1 MSDLSDILTQI
12 KGKDLYLYLNK
23 ENPDW
28 SSSTLN
34 IDLNIHFSGS
44 KVQLPLDEEKNI
56 LYLTS
61 ALHHFIDSKNI
72 IIAWAAKDVFSYLK
86 GRTEISLELNNLVYD
101 LSVISSYFSLQEEK
115 PKTFNSALKV
125 LIKAMKDPNW
135 KQFCSF
141 YEKVYNPLICKV
153 LPDIET
159 NCLIDN
165 KRKRCVYPTYM
176 IEGQANGRLK
186 TLKINSNSYNPH
198 SIGSSEKI
206 SLRPRDYDEVF
217 VYFDYKNMEV
227 NVLQWLSKD
236 QDLAAIL
243 ESGQDLYKEIW
254 SQITKQTP
262 TDKHRNLCKNIFLP
276 VVFGQGAKSLS
287 KKLEV
292 SEEIASKLIDSL
304 VRTFPVAFDW
314 VKNQL
319 PNGNNMA
326 IDAFG
331 RKRIFDFQ
339 EHYKV
344 KNFCIQSPA
353 SMICLRKLVRLHE
366 ALAEKASICFHV
378 HDGYYVLCKKTDVN
392 SVCKIGIQ
400 VLEEEDP
407 LFLNLKLK
415 TTCHFG
421 HNLNDLKTLNQEV
434 KI

>member
-1 MSDLSDILTQI
+1 MSDISDILPQI

-23 ENPDW
+23 ETPDW
-28 SSSTLN
+28 SNSGLN
-34 IDLNIHFSGS
+34 IDLNIHFSGN
-44 KVQLPLDEEKNI
+44 KVSLPLIDDKNT

-61 ALHHFIDSKNI
+61 ALHHFVEPQNI
-72 IIAWAAKDVFSYLK
+72 IIAWSSKDIFSYLK
-86 GRTEISLELNNLVYD
+86 GRTEIKLELDNLVYD
-101 LSVISSYFSLQEEK
+101 LSIISSYFAFKEER
-115 PKTFNSALKV
+115 PNTFNSALKLLV
-125 LIKAMKDPNW
+125 RAMKEPGW
-135 KQFCSF
+135 KTFYEL
-141 YEKVYNPLICKV
+141 YEKVYAPLATKA

-165 KRKRCVYPTYM
+165 SKKKCVYPTYM

-186 TLKINSNSYNPH
+186 AIKLNSCSYNPH
-198 SIGSSEKI
+198 SIGDVEKA

-236 QDLAAIL
+236 QALLSIL
-243 ESGQDLYKEIW
+243 ESGKDLYKEIW
-254 SQITKQTP
+254 RQITKQNP
-262 TDKHRNLCKNIFLP
+262 TDKHRTLCKNIFLP

-314 VKNQL
+314 VKNQS
-319 PNGNNMA
+319 PNSNNMA

-331 RKRIFDFQ
+331 RKRIFDDQ

-378 HDGYYVLCKKTDVN
+378 HDGYCVLCKKTDVN
-392 SVCKIGIQ
+392 TVSKIGIDA
-400 VLEEEDP
+400 LEEEDP
-407 LFLNLKLK
+407 LFSGLKLK
-415 TTCHFG
+415 TTCQFG
-421 HNLNDLKTLNQEV
+421 HSLNDLQTLNPEV
-434 KI
+434 TI